1 MKKVVID
8 KQIIL
13 DHEFEKI
20 NELSCFERIETT
32 AIQEGLE
39 CNGIIEIKGSGV
51 VQGNQI
57 PIAETIDLS
66 IFAPFDRISPSEQ
79 FSVTLSD
86 SKFHLDHQLLMCSF
100 TFDVSGLVDE
110 DEKMALKQDEGSIED
125 LLDDSQVVNEIV
137 RYVLVNPDDSY
148 ASLAARYHVSESEIR
163 KLNQNKTFLDRTLIL
178 LPLC

>member
-8 KQIIL
+8 KQIAL
-13 DHEFEKI
+13 DHEFDII

-51 VQGNQI
+51 VQGNHI
-57 PIAETIDLS
+57 PIDETIDLS
-66 IFAPFDRISPSEQ
+66 IFAPFDRISTSEQ